1 MKIYKVVLYDK
12 IFIERKVEA
21 NSEDE
26 AEKNALENNSK
37 VINETEI
44 SEPVWEVDK
53 VVEMCPHCEVELKS
67 KMFDIDGTNLEE
79 HTVCPDCGYGS
90 PALR

>member
-12 IFIERKVEA
+12 VYIERRVEA
-21 NSEDE
+21 NNQEE
-26 AEKNALENNSK
+26 AEKSALENNCN
-37 VINETEI
+37 VIDETEI

-53 VVEMCPHCEVELKS
+53 VVEMCPHCEVVLKA
-67 KMFDIDGTNLEE
+67 KMIDIDGTNLEE
-79 HTVCPDCGYGS
+79 HYVCSECGYGS